1 MGFKVCAAI
10 LLVALSPI
18 ALASGAANAAAIDPS
33 MGGPGNAAHGEVL
46 FKQRCSV
53 CHQPDPGGKNG
64 VGPALYGAF
73 GRRAG
78 EAPGFPYS
86 DNLKKSGM
94 VWTPQKLNE
103 WIQKPDALVPGAK
116 MKLAPISQ
124 AQDRADII
132 AFLASRSPNKVNTAA
147 PAPVRASAHTAPVKK
162 HAKKS

>member
-1 MGFKVCAAI
+1 MGSKVCAAI
-10 LLVALSPI
+10 LLVALC
-18 ALASGAANAAAIDPS
+18 AGAANAAAIDPN

-64 VGPALYGAF
+64 VGPALYGAY
-73 GRRAG
+73 GRKAG

-86 DNLKKSGM
+86 DNLKKSGL

-124 AQDRADII
+124 PQDRADII
-132 AFLASRSPNKVNTAA
+132 AFLASRSPHVVKAA
-147 PAPVRASAHTAPVKK
+147 PAPVKAATHAAPAKK